1 MCVSVWDKCGEVELS
16 QSHNAPVETSP
27 RCKEINTIV
36 SSLLSRLTTY
46 LYDVGFNEA
55 QEDYVNTASHADPV
69 QETNKTL
76 HVTTEMFN
84 FKSKPI

>member
-1 MCVSVWDKCGEVELS
+1 MHLVPVYLPQFRVDVYCS
-16 QSHNAPVETSP
+16 APVETSP

-36 SSLLSRLTTY
+36 SSLVSRLTTY